1 MSDSKAPAPPP
12 RSAAPAFA
20 RDFPADPELEELTDA
35 FESGDYRRVREE
47 GRALASRAEGAVKE
61 AALELVR
68 RTAPDPLAK
77 WLFLL
82 AATLMASLF
91 GYWVAHDGPDPNAPK
106 PPPPTIEYVK

>member
-1 MSDSKAPAPPP
+1 VSDREERRDP
-12 RSAAPAFA
+12 RAPAFA
-20 RDFPADPELEELTDA
+20 RAFPADAEVEALTAA
-35 FESGDYRRVREE
+35 FEAGDYRRVRDE
-47 GRALASRAEGAVKE
+47 GGALAARSPEGSVRE

-68 RTAPDPLAK
+68 RTRPDPLAK

>member
-1 MSDSKAPAPPP
+1 MSGPVEDPLPK
-12 RSAAPAFA
+12 APAFA
-20 RDFPADPELEELTDA
+20 RAFPADPELEALTAA
-35 FESGDYRRVREE
+35 FEAGDYLHVRDA
-47 GRALASRAEGAVKE
+47 GGALAARAPEGPLRD

-68 RTAPDPLAK
+68 RTRPDPLAK

>member
-1 MSDSKAPAPPP
+1 MTDRGQRAAP
-12 RSAAPAFA
+12 RTPAFA
-20 RDFPADPELEELTDA
+20 RGFPADAELEALTAA
-35 FESGDYRRVREE
+35 FEAGDYRRVRDD
-47 GRALASRAEGAVKE
+47 GGALAARSAEGPVRE

-68 RTAPDPLAK
+68 RTRPDPLAK

-91 GYWVAHDGPDPNAPK
+91 GYWVAHDGPNPNAPK